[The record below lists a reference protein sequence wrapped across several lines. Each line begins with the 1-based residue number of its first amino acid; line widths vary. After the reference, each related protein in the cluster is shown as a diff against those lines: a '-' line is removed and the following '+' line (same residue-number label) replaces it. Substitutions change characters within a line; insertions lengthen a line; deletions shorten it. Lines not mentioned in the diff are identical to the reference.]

1 MRIFQAM
8 DVSASGLTS
17 ERLRLD
23 VISNNLANANSTRTP
38 EGGPYVRQV
47 AVVASRPAE
56 PGKAGAGLAAAAGDP
71 ARLAG
76 NGVRVLGI
84 VRDPS
89 PPVLKYDPSH
99 PDADANGYVA
109 MPNVNVVT
117 EMVDMITAAR
127 AYEANVTALN
137 ASKQMI
143 LKALEIGRA

>member
-1 MRIFQAM
+1 M

-38 EGGPYVRQV
+38 EGGPYVRQL

-56 PGKAGAGLAAAAGDP
+56 PGRAGSGLAAGDP
-71 ARLAG
+71 AGLAG

-99 PDADANGYVA
+99 PDADASGYVA

-117 EMVDMITAAR
+117 EMVDMITATR